1 VVAAVVRHA
10 RRVGKEGALQPLER
24 AGILTSGWELGH
36 AKMKWRRT
44 HFEPRRHAKYNLIL
58 PCTLARSTRI
68 VYVVQLSTLE
78 GGEVRVGDL
87 YGF

>member
-1 VVAAVVRHA
+1 MSGGGSSTARAA
-10 RRVGKEGALQPLER
+10 RRERRSPSAVGTSRNSDKWVGIGARQDEM
-24 AGILTSGWELGH
+24 AS
-36 AKMKWRRT
+36 